1 MKKLNITV
9 IGAGFVG
16 SSMSSVLSQHNN
28 IKVLDIDNNKV
39 KKINN
44 GESPINEPQIEDYI
58 KQNKKNIS
66 ATNNFDEALNDT
78 DLIIIS
84 VPTNFDNNLK
94 CFDTDILEEV
104 VSISVSKSPNAVI
117 IIKSTVPIGFTEKQ
131 NSIHTKSK
139 IIFSPEFLREGSAI
153 EDNLYPSRIIVGGK
167 SKYIEDMKNF
177 ACTLKRCSLN
187 KETQILYMSSSEAE
201 SVKLF
206 SNTYLA
212 IRVAFFNEL
221 DSFALSKGINAH
233 NIISGVCEDNRIGN
247 YYNNPSFGYGGYCL
261 PKDTKQ
267 LETDFHDI
275 PQTLISAA
283 ITSNENRKF
292 FLTSKIDELK
302 PDTIGI
308 YRLVMKENSNNFRS
322 SAILDL
328 IKKLKSLKYKIII
341 YEPFLKEDFFL
352 GCEIINDLKFFKNQS
367 STIIANRDHDD
378 LSDSKNKLFTR
389 DLFNADF

>member
-1 MKKLNITV
+1 MKKCNITV

-16 SSMSSVLSQHNN
+16 SSISAVLSQYNN
-28 IKVLDIDNNKV
+28 VKVLDIDNKKV
-39 KKINN
+39 QKINN
-44 GESPINEPQIEDYI
+44 GKSPINEPQIENYI
-58 KQNKKNIS
+58 KQNKNNIS
-66 ATNNFDEALNDT
+66 ATNNIDEALRDS

-94 CFDTDILEEV
+94 CFDTDILEGV
-104 VSISVSKSPNAVI
+104 ILSSVRKNPDAVI

-153 EDNLYPSRIIVGGK
+153 EDNLHPSRIIVGGK
-167 SKYIEDMKNF
+167 YIKDMKNF
-177 ACTLKRCSLN
+177 AYILNRCSLN
-187 KETQILYMSSSEAE
+187 KETQILYMNSSEAE
-201 SVKLF
+201 AVKLF

-221 DSFALSKGINAH
+221 DSFALSKGINPL
-233 NIISGVCEDNRIGN
+233 NIISGICEDSRIGKF
-247 YYNNPSFGYGGYCL
+247 YNNPSFGYGGYCL

-267 LETDFHDI
+267 LETDFLDI
-275 PQTLISAA
+275 PQNLISAVIA
-283 ITSNENRKF
+283 SNENRKQ
-292 FLTSKIDELK
+292 FLISQINALK
-302 PDTIGI
+302 PDIIGV

-328 IKKLKSLKYKIII
+328 LKQLRSLNYKIII
-341 YEPFLKEDFFL
+341 YEPTLEEDYFLE
-352 GCEIINDLKFFKNQS
+352 CEIVNNLKSFKSQS
-367 STIIANRDHDD
+367 TTIIANRDHDD